1 MAVIGFLPECYV
13 SVTCGCGAACRL
25 VGMQESSNN
34 NGEVFE
40 GGRYA
45 RTEEEL
51 FEKAIAL
58 LDKCRMIPRPF
69 GREKAESTVRSS

>member
-1 MAVIGFLPECYV
+1 
-13 SVTCGCGAACRL
+13 
-25 VGMQESSNN
+25 MQESSN

-58 LDKCRMIPRPF
+58 LDRCRMIPRPL
-69 GREKAESTVRSS
+69 GQEKAESTVRST